1 MPTLILG
8 PVLRLKGLNFIFLI
22 GLGLKRELAYV
33 AASPRTEQ
41 TLICLGCSCIFKCVV
56 SSGVDKTN
64 NKSVLAHMGWGSKN
78 VRSTPWKKGAHTR
91 KIFIK

>member
-8 PVLRLKGLNFIFLI
+8 PVLRLKGVNFIFLI

-41 TLICLGCSCIFKCVV
+41 TLICLGCSCIFKFVV
-56 SSGVDKTN
+56 T
-64 NKSVLAHMGWGSKN
+64 
-78 VRSTPWKKGAHTR
+78 
-91 KIFIK
+91 

>member
-1 MPTLILG
+1 MQTKNKGFSNANIDFRAG
-8 PVLRLKGLNFIFLI
+8 LKGVNFIFLI

-41 TLICLGCSCIFKCVV
+41 TLICLGCFCIFKFVV

-64 NKSVLAHMGWGSKN
+64 NKSVLAHIG
-78 VRSTPWKKGAHTR
+78 
-91 KIFIK
+91 

>member
-1 MPTLILG
+1 MQTKNKGFSNANIDFRAG
-8 PVLRLKGLNFIFLI
+8 LRLKGVDFIFLI

-64 NKSVLAHMGWGSKN
+64 NKSVLAHMG
-78 VRSTPWKKGAHTR
+78 
-91 KIFIK
+91 